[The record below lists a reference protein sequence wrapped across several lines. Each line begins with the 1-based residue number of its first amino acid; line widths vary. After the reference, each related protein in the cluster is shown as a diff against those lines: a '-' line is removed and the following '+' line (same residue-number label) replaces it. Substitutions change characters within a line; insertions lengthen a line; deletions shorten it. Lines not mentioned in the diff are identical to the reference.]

1 MYILWSRL
9 WYAVANRLLAKA
21 IIDKTKIFKIISKVC
36 TPSLCLSIH
45 PSSYPVQM
53 PKGALLHVHLDATVD
68 KGYLLELALKEPS
81 MHVRTPYVLTA
92 ANSTTTQPEFRPFKE
107 VQSSQ
112 YASVTDVGYPGDT
125 WVPLQQAR
133 SSFSHGGPEGFD
145 QWVMG
150 SMSINPAE
158 AYGTHNT
165 VTKV

>member
-1 MYILWSRL
+1 MYMLWSRL
-9 WYAVANRLLAKA
+9 WNAVANGLLAKA

-68 KGYLLELALKEPS
+68 KGYLLELALKAPS
-81 MHVRTPYVLTA
+81 MHVRTPFALTA

-112 YASVTDVGYPGDT
+112 YVSVTDARYPGDT

-133 SSFSHGGPEGFD
+133 SSFALGGPEGFD

-150 SMSINPAE
+150 AMSINPAE